1 MEKNFFKYLKPK
13 DLNQNK
19 IRVGPNEDGGYVC
32 SEFLFEQ
39 CDTLFNYGVGNECR
53 YEYDFVERFGKPAYL
68 FDHTIG
74 KESGVWKEN
83 VNFINE
89 GLGTGEENVKHFYEH
104 YNELNLSG
112 EILLKI
118 DVEGYEYE
126 YFQQVDETMLND
138 LVCGLMLEVHWLDS
152 HVNRQN
158 FINMMKIID
167 KYFVL
172 NHIHGN
178 VWGGTWKYDGYEIPR
193 VMELSFVNRKYV
205 SEINEDNRQYPIDGL
220 DWSNKRDYPDLKL
233 NFLNEIERW
242 ENQNS

>member
-1 MEKNFFKYLKPK
+1 MEKNFFNYLKPK
-13 DLNQNK
+13 DLNQKK
-19 IRVGPNEDGGYVC
+19 IRLGPNEDGGYVC

-39 CDTLFNYGVGNECR
+39 CSTLFNYGVGNECR
-53 YEYDFVERFGKPAYL
+53 YEFDFVKRFDKPAYL

-74 KESGVWKEN
+74 RESGLWGEN

-89 GLGTGEENVKHFYEH
+89 GLGFGQPNVKHFYEH
-104 YNELNLSG
+104 YDELNLTG

-126 YFQQVDETMLND
+126 YFNNVDESRLEN

-152 HVNRQN
+152 HINRQK
-158 FINMMKIID
+158 FIDMMKVID

-178 VWGGTWKYDGYEIPR
+178 VWGGTWLYDGIEIPK
-193 VMELSFVNRKYV
+193 VMELSFVNRKYIT
-205 SEINEDNRQYPIDGL
+205 EIKEETTQYPIYGL
-220 DWSNKRDYPDLKL
+220 DWSNKKDSPDLVL
-233 NFLNEIERW
+233 NFLNHIDRW
-242 ENQNS
+242 EDQNL